1 MALENGIAITIRA
14 FLPTGKTLDEQFA
27 ALTMMKEAHETG
39 DYSKVLAVAKID
51 EIKAEPKTRR
61 GPADAAPA
69 PASAGPL
76 ADMME
81 APLEEEALEEAALE
95 EAAPFH
101 DPDFSDL
108 PDDIPVEEPALQA
121 AE

>member
-14 FLPTGKTLDEQFA
+14 FLHTGKTLDEQFA

-39 DYSKVLAVAKID
+39 DYSKVLAAAQID

-61 GPADAAPA
+61 NTAEAAPA
-69 PASAGPL
+69 PEPV
-76 ADMME
+76 
-81 APLEEEALEEAALE
+81 
-95 EAAPFH
+95 AAPAPVAAA
-101 DPDFSDL
+101 PDFSDL
-108 PDDIPVEEPALQA
+108 PDDIPAAEPALQA

>member
-14 FLPTGKTLDEQFA
+14 FLHTGKTLDEQFA

-39 DYSKVLAVAKID
+39 DYSKVLAVAQID

-61 GPADAAPA
+61 AAAETPVAAPVAAGPLVGMMEDPA
-69 PASAGPL
+69 PA
-76 ADMME
+76 
-81 APLEEEALEEAALE
+81 
-95 EAAPFH
+95 H
-101 DPDFSDL
+101 DPDFADL
-108 PDDIPVEEPALQA
+108 PDELPVEEPALQA